1 MNAFLSLGSITI
13 DLLNIELARLLKK
26 GLQSDPGIRRFP
38 IIEHFIRQHC
48 SRNTLGYFQTK
59 FCDAWMERKG
69 REYRQKC

>member
-38 IIEHFIRQHC
+38 IIEHFIRQFP
-48 SRNTLGYFQTK
+48 SPSWGAQ
-59 FCDAWMERKG
+59 
-69 REYRQKC
+69 QKTTYLKA